1 MGYPF
6 SAQNLLYALKL
17 EPIYMTM
24 TAAIIVDD
32 GDDDGGECGV
42 GGHLSGHLD
51 GLGSSVGLGEL
62 GCFRI
67 LSHFGSHRSLHIA
80 FACVC
85 VCGGQKFGC
94 LFQRTL

>member
-1 MGYPF
+1 
-6 SAQNLLYALKL
+6 
-17 EPIYMTM
+17 M

-80 FACVC
+80 FVCVC
-85 VCGGQKFGC
+85 VWGAKIQLFVSGNLVTSSYIC
-94 LFQRTL
+94 L